1 MLNETFLTVD
11 RTPIKAS
18 KTNKT
23 FFVRVPLHEKLG
35 MPIKFIKLR
44 QKVLKILIKK
54 KIKIYNYVTRT
65 M

>member
-1 MLNETFLTVD
+1 MLNVD

-44 QKVLKILIKK
+44 QKVLKIS
-54 KIKIYNYVTRT
+54 
-65 M
+65 